1 MASDRG
7 SIHSGHSTT
16 RDVEARNDINDEES
30 VLEDADS
37 GEENESAAFLQDT
50 RRRSEAQRFLD
61 DQANHGQNFTLRGVL
76 VGLVIGVII
85 CFSNTYFGL
94 QTGWVSGMA
103 MPAALI
109 GFAYFKIIARWINY
123 PFTPVENVLVQ
134 TVAGAVGTMPLGCGF
149 VGVMPAL
156 NFLMKTEEN
165 GPIVLS
171 TWQLIVWALG
181 LCFFGV
187 VIAVPLRREVIIRE
201 KLKFPSGTATA
212 LMIGVLHG
220 KPQENHFTKVENGLD
235 TSRRRS
241 QDLTSSTS
249 NIAGNPPQNAGPQQ
263 IPSAFAETSSS
274 AMGNDHADEWKAKI
288 RQLIY
293 AFALSALY
301 VGSTNSQSVPPAGAD
316 SIRQSSRILYP
327 KFTTFLSLAYL

>member
-1 MASDRG
+1 MAPDRG
-7 SIHSGHSTT
+7 STHSGRSTT
-16 RDVEARNDINDEES
+16 RDVEERNNINDEES

-37 GEENESAAFLQDT
+37 EEDVESATLLRNT
-50 RRRSEAQRFLD
+50 HSEAQSFLD
-61 DQANHGQNFTLRGVL
+61 DQASQGQNFTLRGVL

-220 KPQENHFTKVENGLD
+220 KPQENHLTKVESGPN
-235 TSRRRS
+235 TFNRRNHH
-241 QDLTSSTS
+241 LTSSSS
-249 NIAGNPPQNAGPQQ
+249 NIAGIPPQNAGPQQ
-263 IPSAFAETSSS
+263 IPSSFGETSNS
-274 AMGNDHADEWKAKI
+274 AMGDDHAEEWKAKI

-293 AFALSALY
+293 AFALSSLY
-301 VGSTNSQSVPPAGAD
+301 VGSMNTKNVPPAGAD
-316 SIRQSSRILYP
+316 SIRQYFRTLYRNFTASPSS
-327 KFTTFLSLAYL
+327 AYL